1 MSESLPSF
9 LAHKDGDHVAVAVRD
24 VEPGSAQIG
33 FLDGAAAVTVE
44 VLASIPLGH
53 KVALHDVASGD
64 DVIEYGVRTAIA
76 SADIAVGDY
85 VHIHNVRSARWQN
98 SVA

>member
-1 MSESLPSF
+1 MSVPSF

-24 VEPGSAQIG
+24 VDPGPAEIG
-33 FLDGAAAVTVE
+33 YLDGTPSIEVE
-44 VLASIPLGH
+44 VLAEIPLGH
-53 KVALHDVASGD
+53 KVALTDRASGE